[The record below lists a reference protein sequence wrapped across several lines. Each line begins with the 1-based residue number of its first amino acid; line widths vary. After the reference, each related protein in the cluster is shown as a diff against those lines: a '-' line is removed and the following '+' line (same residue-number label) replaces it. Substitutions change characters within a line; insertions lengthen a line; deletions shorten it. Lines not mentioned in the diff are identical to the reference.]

1 MCWNGPDHE
10 NRKGPNK
17 TIAKGPNMSLRAGPG
32 GIANGPNP
40 TLRKGP
46 SGRSNGPITNHS
58 NLGMNHTSSV
68 PRPQGLPAL
77 VTVM

>member
-1 MCWNGPDHE
+1 
-10 NRKGPNK
+10 
-17 TIAKGPNMSLRAGPG
+17 MSLRAGPG

-68 PRPQGLPAL
+68 PRPQGLPSL